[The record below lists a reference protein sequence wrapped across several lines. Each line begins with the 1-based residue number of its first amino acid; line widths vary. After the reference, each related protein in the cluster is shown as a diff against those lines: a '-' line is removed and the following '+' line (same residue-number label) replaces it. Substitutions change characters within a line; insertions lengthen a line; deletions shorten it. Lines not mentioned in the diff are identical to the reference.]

1 MGGQDTDQAFAGSIT
16 RYLVGFLDDL
26 GSAALVDAV
35 KLAAGEHRP
44 TDALL
49 DETAWHTYDEVRALY
64 EAAATALGGPEAL
77 RALGGHLWQATIG
90 TPGMTEGL
98 MALGGPEGLLGLLDA
113 VAARITTVVEH
124 TSAESAPHDWEATVR
139 FHDGFEPF
147 EAYCNFAAGLLA
159 QIPPIYGMPAA
170 DVEETACARD
180 GADACHFRIRWEA
193 DASGFDAMRLRVLEA
208 RLSSLESMVGD
219 LISGERLEV
228 VLDRVVSS
236 ASRAVQAMGVVL
248 SVQLP
253 GEAEPRLHW
262 RGLTETVARQLAA
275 LPDGESPADRT
286 FLAETVASSQRA
298 YGRLC
303 LVHDATAR
311 FLRHEVLL
319 MRAFARLAA
328 AALDSA
334 FALEEAARQAA
345 TASTLL
351 DLASELAEP
360 GTTEE
365 VAQRLAAAVPAVIDC
380 DRAAVLLVDHETAE
394 ARIVATCGYDDEQR
408 ARAAMQVFRADP
420 SLPGYDDLIVVDF
433 DDLLPEDRAQVRDTA
448 AMATVPMRAGGDLV
462 GFVSALVNTDA
473 QRLFTDE
480 HVGVR
485 LRGVAAQGATAIRNA
500 QLVDRIRYQ
509 ALHDPL
515 TGLANLRLVEELAVA
530 AIAQAR
536 RAGEGVAM
544 LFLDVDRFKRINDT
558 YGHGAGDE
566 LLRAVADRVRA
577 QLREGDAVGRIGGDE
592 FVVLLPRLSDGPE
605 AAVAKLDAAL
615 AGQYELDTVTVE
627 ASVSIGWAE
636 FPDDGDDVETLL
648 KLADTRMY
656 AAKLARRR
664 AAS

>member
-1 MGGQDTDQAFAGSIT
+1 MKGRLAEQAFAGSIT
-16 RYLVGFLDDL
+16 RYVVGFLDDL
-26 GSAALVDAV
+26 GGSALVDAV
-35 KLAAGEHRP
+35 KEAAGDERP
-44 TDALL
+44 TGVLL
-49 DETAWHTYDEVRALY
+49 DDTGWHTYEQVRALY
-64 EAAATALGGPEAL
+64 EAAAEALGGPEAL
-77 RALGGHLWQATIG
+77 RALGAHLWKDTIS

-98 MALGGPEGLLGLLDA
+98 MSLGGPEGLLGLLDA

-124 TSAESAPHDWEATVR
+124 TSAELAPNDWEATVGFR
-139 FHDGFEPF
+139 DGFEPF

-170 DVEETACARD
+170 DVEETECARL
-180 GADACHFRIRWEA
+180 GADVCRFRIRWEA
-193 DASGFDAMRLRVLEA
+193 DASGFEAMRLRVLEA
-208 RLSSLESMVGD
+208 RLASLESMVGE

-236 ASRAVQAMGVVL
+236 ASRAVQAMGVLL
-248 SVQLP
+248 SVRLP
-253 GEAEPRLHW
+253 GEVEPRIHW
-262 RGLTETVARQLAA
+262 RGLTETVVRELAA
-275 LPDGESPADRT
+275 LPEGVSPPDRT
-286 FLAETVASSQRA
+286 FLAETVASSQRT

-311 FLRHEVLL
+311 FLPHEVLL
-319 MRAFARLAA
+319 LRAYARLAA

-334 FALEEAARQAA
+334 FALEDAARQAA

-351 DLASELAEP
+351 GLASELAEP

-365 VAQRLAAAVPAVIDC
+365 VAHRLAAAVPAVIDC

-394 ARIVATCGYDDEQR
+394 ARIVATAGYDEEQR
-408 ARAAMQVFRADP
+408 ARAATQVFRVDP
-420 SLPGYDDLIVVDF
+420 SLPGYDDLTVVNF

-462 GFVSALVNTDA
+462 GFVAALVNTDA
-473 QRLFTDE
+473 KRLFADP

-485 LRGVAAQGATAIRNA
+485 LRGVAAQGATAMRNA
-500 QLVDRIRYQ
+500 QLVDRIRFQ

-515 TGLANLRLVEELAVA
+515 TGLANLRLIEELAVA

-536 RAGEGVAM
+536 RAGEGVAV
-544 LFLDVDRFKRINDT
+544 LFLDVDRFKRVNDT
-558 YGHGAGDE
+558 YGHGTGDD
-566 LLRAVADRVRA
+566 LLREVADRVRG

-615 AGQYELDTVTVE
+615 DGRYELGTVTVD

-636 FPDDGDDVETLL
+636 FPDDADDIEALL

-664 AAS
+664 AS